1 MPQSPSTRLIYVLL
15 GFCIL
20 LASCSQF
27 EDDYH
32 AARRARAQSNSTT
45 APIVIGVAWNFTDEY
60 NAARVGECANLPVS
74 ECPVLPLGK
83 YDMLPLGVHMAVEEI
98 NANGGVLGGRL
109 LQIRERDDNESITQG
124 RLVAQEFAEETDV
137 VAVIGHAYSSISIP
151 ASPLYEFNG
160 VIMLSPA
167 ATSPHLTHRGFTRVF
182 RNLISDDQIGQV
194 LADYAF
200 AQGYRR
206 VMIIYRDEAYGRD
219 LSNVFETEAARLGVE
234 VVDRR
239 IYSSVD
245 FERIIRDWA
254 EQEFDAILI
263 ATSSAQ
269 DAALFIKRAGEAG
282 INVPF
287 LGGDGIDSSDIAAIA
302 GEYAEGTVVATHY
315 HQDNPRPQLQ
325 EFIQR
330 FNARWGDLIPDY
342 QSLWGG
348 VPDTWAALGYD
359 AVYILA
365 NAIEQAGIT
374 DPDQLAAYM
383 HEDFVWLDG
392 VTGAYR
398 FDEKGDVV
406 GKQVVLLRLEDG
418 EFRYFGEFTGI
429 DDITSPPTPE
439 PEATTSPEEE

>member
-1 MPQSPSTRLIYVLL
+1 MPRLPSTRVIY
-15 GFCIL
+15 IL
-20 LASCSQF
+20 LAASILLAACSQF
-27 EDDYH
+27 GDDYL
-32 AARRARAQSNSTT
+32 AARRARAQTNS
-45 APIVIGVAWNFTDEY
+45 AAEPIVFGLAWNFTDEY
-60 NAARVGECANLPVS
+60 NAARNGVCANRLLS
-74 ECPVLPLGK
+74 DCPVLPLGK

-98 NANGGVLGGRL
+98 NANGGLLGGRSI
-109 LQIRERDDNESITQG
+109 QIRERDDNESITQG

-160 VIMLSPA
+160 VLMLSPA
-167 ATSPHLTHRGFTRVF
+167 ATSPHLTRRGFTRVF

-200 AQGYRR
+200 SQGYQR

-287 LGGDGIDSSDIAAIA
+287 LGGDGIDSPDIAAIA
-302 GEYAEGTVVATHY
+302 GEFAEGTVVATHY

-330 FNARWGDLIPDY
+330 FNARWGDLVPDY
-342 QSLWGG
+342 QSSWGG

-365 NAIEQAGIT
+365 NAIEQVGTT
-374 DPDQLAAYM
+374 DPDQLATYM
-383 HEDFVWLDG
+383 HETFFWPDG

-398 FDEKGDVV
+398 FDENGDVV

-418 EFRYFGEFTGI
+418 EFRYFGEFAGLDST
-429 DDITSPPTPE
+429 TPASAPE
-439 PEATTSPEEE
+439 PETTTDTEQE